1 MQLYWFIASYT
12 HRMKSAYDLVADDF
26 SAVDAMIIDQ
36 LQSDVTLVED
46 ISQYL
51 VKGGG
56 KRIRPLVTLLVAGA
70 LGDANNPD
78 QVKLACA
85 IEFLHTATLLHDDV
99 VDMSALRRGQPT
111 ANANWGNASSVLV
124 GDFVYSKSFQL
135 LVGIGQLDVMEILS
149 RTTTRIAEGEVKQ
162 LSVIGNT
169 ELGEQDYFTII
180 NAKTAELFAG
190 ACESS
195 AVIANAP
202 ARQAMHDYGHHLGL
216 AFQLVDDYL
225 DYSGD
230 SETMGKNLG
239 DDLAEGKLTLPLI
252 RALQVCAEQDPQA
265 RLMLLDIISA
275 KDTARIGEALAIIEA
290 ADSLAYTRLRAE
302 QHAGQARE
310 CLAGVPDSPYKEQL
324 AGLSEFVTSRSR

>member
-1 MQLYWFIASYT
+1 
-12 HRMKSAYDLVADDF
+12 MKSAYDLVAEDF
-26 SAVDAMIIDQ
+26 SAVDAMIIEQ
-36 LQSDVTLVED
+36 LRSEVTLVED

-70 LGDANNPD
+70 LGDDHNPS

-135 LVGIGQLDVMEILS
+135 LVGIGQLAVMEILS

-162 LSVIGNT
+162 LSVIGDT
-169 ELGEQDYFTII
+169 GLGESDYFTII

-195 AVIANAP
+195 AVIAGSP

-230 SETMGKNLG
+230 AQTMGKNLG

-252 RALQVCAEQDPQA
+252 RALQVCAEDDPQT
-265 RLMLLDIISA
+265 RETLLEIVA
-275 KDTARIGEALAIIEA
+275 QKATARIPEALAIIDA
-290 ADSLAYTRLRAE
+290 ARALDYTRDRAH
-302 QHAGQARE
+302 QHAASARD
-310 CLAGVPDSPYKEQL
+310 CLAELPDSEYKTQL
-324 AGLSEFVTSRSR
+324 SALSEFVVSRSR